1 MFITLEGIEGSGKS
15 TQIQHVFNYLNNL
28 GLKCIMTRE
37 PGGTRIGEKIRSI
50 LLDPESASMDPS
62 AELLLYTADRIQ
74 HIQEIILPAI
84 ESGGIVICDR
94 YFDAT
99 LAYQGAARGL
109 DMALILNLHQLI
121 CRDLKPDLTFLLD
134 LSPDTGLRRA
144 WRQLESGSR
153 MDIESRFEKETL
165 AFHERVRAG
174 YLAIAEKE
182 PARFRI
188 IDASRS
194 QDQVQAQIIRILASE
209 IRRFMDPSAQD
220 NRKCT

>member
-84 ESGGIVICDR
+84 ESGCIVVCDR

-109 DMALILNLHQLI
+109 DMTLILNLHQLI
-121 CRDLKPDLTFLLD
+121 CRNLKPDLTFLLD

-174 YLAIAEKE
+174 YLSIAEKE